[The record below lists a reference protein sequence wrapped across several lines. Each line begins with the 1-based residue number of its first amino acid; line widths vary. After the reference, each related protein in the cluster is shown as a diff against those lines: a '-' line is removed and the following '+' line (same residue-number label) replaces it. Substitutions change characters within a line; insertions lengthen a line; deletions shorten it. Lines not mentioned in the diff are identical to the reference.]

1 MSAVAV
7 SPTPRQRALRVASRA
22 LAPVRS
28 HTFVFAVMLTLALI
42 VTNLIVDPSFS
53 QWGAVPSTLGT
64 LAPLALVSMAS
75 TPSIISGGIDLSLGP
90 LLSLCNVMMVAVL
103 LPHGLGSP
111 WVSIPIIVAL
121 GAAVGAAN
129 GVLVTVLR
137 FPPVIATLASLFVLL
152 GVAYDLAPTPH
163 EAAANWTS
171 SLTGMVGPIPGAL
184 IIMVVPVLLW
194 VGLRLTA
201 LRNTLYFVG
210 DDDVAAFT
218 AGANVAGVRILA
230 YALGGLIA
238 ALAGLALTGIVHS
251 GDSSL
256 GLQYT
261 LIALAAVVLGGTPL
275 GGGAGG
281 MIGAFFGAASIYLI
295 QNLIDA
301 VNVNPTWLLVVYG
314 GVLITAAV
322 LGGLLSRAAQAAGR
336 AT

>member
-1 MSAVAV
+1 MSAIAV
-7 SPTPRQRALRVASRA
+7 PPSPRQRALRVANHV
-22 LAPVRS
+22 LAPLRS
-28 HTFVFAVMLTLALI
+28 HTFVFAIVLTVALI
-42 VTNLIVDPSFS
+42 VVNLIVDPSFA
-53 QWGAVPSTLGT
+53 QWSGIPSTLGT

-75 TPSIISGGIDLSLGP
+75 TPAIISGGIDLSLGP

-103 LPHGLGSP
+103 LPNGLGSP
-111 WVSIPIIVAL
+111 WLSIPIILAL
-121 GAAVGAAN
+121 GAGVGAIN
-129 GVLVTVLR
+129 GLLVTVTR

-163 EAAANWTS
+163 EAATNWTS
-171 SLTGMVGPIPGAL
+171 SLPGMVGPIPGAL
-184 IIMVVPVLLW
+184 IIMIVPVVLW
-194 VGLRLTA
+194 AAIRLTP
-201 LRNTLYFVG
+201 LRTTLYFVG

-218 AGANVAGVRILA
+218 AGANVAGARILA

-238 ALAGLALTGIVHS
+238 ALAGLALTGVVHS

-256 GLQYT
+256 GLEYT

-301 VNVNPTWLLVVYG
+301 VNVSPTWLLVVYG
-314 GVLITAAV
+314 GVLIAAAV
-322 LGGLLSRAAQAAGR
+322 LGGLLTSAAQAAGR